1 MTLSKENILPQSTQ
15 TYEDLPYLLENMIR
29 RGVTALLCFD
39 NQFSMR
45 ILHLLRTL
53 ELRVPEDVSLIG
65 YDDYSFAQFCSPPL
79 TAIRQPIFNLG
90 AYAGQHIINL
100 LRDETTPC
108 NLSLEPQLI
117 IRKSVGPAK

>member
-1 MTLSKENILPQSTQ
+1 
-15 TYEDLPYLLENMIR
+15 MIR

-45 ILHLLRTL
+45 ILHLLRTMDI
-53 ELRVPEDVSLIG
+53 RVPEDVSLIG

-117 IRKSVGPAK
+117 IRQSVGPAKQA